1 MFLFDKFRRSISTRW
16 AIFFTIE
23 LITIPTILIISSF
36 YYREESQTIL
46 KAASEQLL
54 SIQKSKI
61 DLLQEFEKNNSML
74 VVNLANNPTA
84 VNAMVDFGE
93 SMDLLQYNFVEQSK
107 KSNSGL
113 VELGKNYL
121 NRQVISEIE
130 PLGSPLTA
138 AQLLPP
144 DETGLVIQNLYIY
157 ENKDTKKRDLD
168 DAGDDSLY
176 TFFHKKY
183 NPWFRSYIDRNQF
196 YDLFLVNDK
205 TGEVLY
211 TVQKE
216 VDFGNNL
223 KKGALKDHG
232 IGKLFEKASRAKPGE
247 VFYSDFDFYPP
258 SGNEPAAFVATP
270 LFEDTRRIGVL
281 ILQISSDALN
291 KTLTTN
297 YRWKQYGLGDTGE
310 SLLIGLD
317 GRVRNDTRLSISDPE
332 AYRKFIEQSN
342 PEPSTLRQIEKFKGN
357 ALIQASKTEGFN
369 HAQKNNPNISVYK
382 NYLGKEV
389 LGAYDLIQFQQQNY
403 ALTSEIEEAES
414 FAPLIVFR
422 AIAIATT
429 IIISILIGLLSFQ
442 LSSFVVKPLELLSKS
457 VVNFSKGD
465 YSIQFKSSGHVQ
477 EIQELSNAFKAM
489 AEAVSAD
496 IQYRENTQKLI
507 EASAKE
513 LQEANQ
519 HIEDSIKVSS
529 GIQKSHLPTQSDL
542 DELFNHSY
550 YLWQPKDI
558 VGGDFFWVAK
568 YGTRTYALCGD
579 CTGHGVPGAFMTLL
593 AYSALTQISEEVYRT
608 APLDFI
614 IQELH
619 HRFSKSLG
627 LHKQDAV
634 INTGFEASM
643 LCFDAEHQTVSF
655 VGAGQHLIIKNAT
668 DQSVQFIKG
677 NKHPIGYKTADA
689 AIIPAAVHS
698 FELKDQLF
706 VLYSDGWTTQVG
718 QQARRMMG
726 NNTLLKAIENSGQ
739 NTPQQLGRYLESFFK
754 DWTGTEARR
763 DDLSLIVLQGLSSSN
778 VAKPLDQTA

>member
-1 MFLFDKFRRSISTRW
+1 MFLFDKLRLSLSTRW
-16 AIFFTIE
+16 AIFLTIE
-23 LITIPTILIISSF
+23 LITIPTILIISGF

-74 VVNLANNPTA
+74 IVNLANNPTA
-84 VNAMVDFGE
+84 INAMVDFDE
-93 SMDLLQYNFVEQSK
+93 SMELLQYNFIEQSK
-107 KSNSGL
+107 KSNAGL
-113 VELGKNYL
+113 LEIGKKYL
-121 NRQVISEIE
+121 NENIIIQIE

-144 DETGLVIQNLYIY
+144 DGTGLVLQNLYIY
-157 ENKDTKKRDLD
+157 ENQQNKKKDLD
-168 DAGDDSLY
+168 EARDDSLY

-183 NPWFRSYIDRNQF
+183 NPWFRSYIERNQF

-223 KKGALKDHG
+223 KKGVLKEHN
-232 IGKLFEKASRAKPGE
+232 IGKLFEKAATGKLGE
-247 VFYSDFDFYPP
+247 IFYSDFDFYPP

-291 KTLTTN
+291 KTLSSN

-310 SLLIGLD
+310 SLLIGQD
-317 GRVRNDTRLSISDPE
+317 GRVRNDTRLAINNPE
-332 AYRKFIEQSN
+332 AYRNFIELSN
-342 PEPSTLRQIEKFKGN
+342 PNPSMLRQIEKFQGN
-357 ALIQASKTEGFN
+357 ALIQAANTEGFS

-382 NYLGKEV
+382 NYLGRDV
-389 LGAYDLIQFQQQNY
+389 LGAYDLIQFQQQSY

-422 AIAIATT
+422 AIVILTT
-429 IIISILIGLLSFQ
+429 IVISILIGLLSFK
-442 LSSFVVKPLELLSKS
+442 LATVVVKPLEMLTKS
-457 VVNFSKGD
+457 VVSFSKGD
-465 YSIQFKSSGHVQ
+465 YLVRFTSSGHVQ
-477 EIQELSNAFKAM
+477 EIQELSHAFGAM
-489 AEAVSAD
+489 AEAVAAD
-496 IQYRENTQKLI
+496 IQYREETRKLI

-519 HIEDSIKVSS
+519 HIEDSIKVSR
-529 GIQKSHLPTQSDL
+529 GIQKSHLPTQSVL
-542 DELFNHSY
+542 NEFFRHAY

-558 VGGDFFWVAK
+558 VGGDFFWVEK
-568 YGTRTYALCGD
+568 YGSRTYALCGD

-593 AYSALTQISEEVYRT
+593 AYSALTHISEEVYRT
-608 APLDFI
+608 ATLDFI

-619 HRFSKSLG
+619 QRFSKSLG
-627 LHKQDAV
+627 LNKQDAG

-643 LCFDAEHQTVSF
+643 LCFDEQCQKVYFA
-655 VGAGQHLIIKNAT
+655 GAGQHLIIKSSI

-677 NKHPIGYKTADA
+677 NKHPIGYKTSDTSVT
-689 AIIPAAVHS
+689 PVEVHS
-698 FELKDQLF
+698 FDLQDQLF
-706 VLYSDGWTTQVG
+706 ILYSDGWTTQVG
-718 QQARRMMG
+718 QDARRMMG
-726 NNTLLKAIENSGQ
+726 NKTLLKTIENSGL
-739 NTPQQLGRYLESFFK
+739 NTPQQLGQYLEIFFK
-754 DWTGTEARR
+754 DWTGTETRR
-763 DDLSLIVLQGLSSSN
+763 DDLSLIIMQGLRAPD
-778 VAKPLDQTA
+778 AKGMAGRLA

>member
-157 ENKDTKKRDLD
+157 ENKETKKRDLD

-382 NYLGKEV
+382 NYLGTEV
-389 LGAYDLIQFQQQNY
+389 LGAYDLIQFQ
-403 ALTSEIEEAES
+403 L
-414 FAPLIVFR
+414 
-422 AIAIATT
+422 
-429 IIISILIGLLSFQ
+429 
-442 LSSFVVKPLELLSKS
+442 
-457 VVNFSKGD
+457 
-465 YSIQFKSSGHVQ
+465 
-477 EIQELSNAFKAM
+477 
-489 AEAVSAD
+489 
-496 IQYRENTQKLI
+496 
-507 EASAKE
+507 
-513 LQEANQ
+513 
-519 HIEDSIKVSS
+519 
-529 GIQKSHLPTQSDL
+529 
-542 DELFNHSY
+542 
-550 YLWQPKDI
+550 
-558 VGGDFFWVAK
+558 
-568 YGTRTYALCGD
+568 
-579 CTGHGVPGAFMTLL
+579 
-593 AYSALTQISEEVYRT
+593 
-608 APLDFI
+608 
-614 IQELH
+614 
-619 HRFSKSLG
+619 
-627 LHKQDAV
+627 
-634 INTGFEASM
+634 
-643 LCFDAEHQTVSF
+643 
-655 VGAGQHLIIKNAT
+655 
-668 DQSVQFIKG
+668 
-677 NKHPIGYKTADA
+677 
-689 AIIPAAVHS
+689 
-698 FELKDQLF
+698 
-706 VLYSDGWTTQVG
+706 
-718 QQARRMMG
+718 
-726 NNTLLKAIENSGQ
+726 
-739 NTPQQLGRYLESFFK
+739 
-754 DWTGTEARR
+754 
-763 DDLSLIVLQGLSSSN
+763 
-778 VAKPLDQTA
+778 